1 MKTLKEYRK
10 DQLMKKLKTIKGITK
25 DQLAALAAM
34 NPVTLQTV
42 INQLSTLVNGRTVD
56 ERAALVANIPT
67 VIKVMLKDIQKKLET
82 ELKRG
87 QTEVANNIG
96 RIVGLRVTTKGQA
109 KNKAFIYD
117 LQRGFRKNNPRG
129 SSGGAK

>member
-1 MKTLKEYRK
+1 MKAFTEFRK
-10 DQLMKKLKTIKGITK
+10 QELINKLKKLKGITK
-25 DQLAALAAM
+25 DQMAALSTM

-42 INQLSTLVNGRTVD
+42 INQLSTLVNGKTVD

-96 RIVGLRVTTKGQA
+96 CIVGLRVTTKGQA

-129 SSGGAK
+129 SAGGAK